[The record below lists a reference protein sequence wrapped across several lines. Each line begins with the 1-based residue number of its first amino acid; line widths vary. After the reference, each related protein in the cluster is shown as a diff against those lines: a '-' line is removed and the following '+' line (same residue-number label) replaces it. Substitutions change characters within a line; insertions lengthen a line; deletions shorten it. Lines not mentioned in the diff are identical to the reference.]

1 MRPYKSIAV
10 ALLFLIFA
18 CEEASNNSITE
29 DEILESEEAAVLDQY
44 LTLPDQAYNYADP
57 DLPAFFNQNNNT
69 EQDNTPGN
77 NPVTDWGAT
86 LGRVLFYDVNLS
98 ANNTISCA
106 SCHIQENGFSDPNPL
121 SEGFDGGL
129 TGRNS
134 MGLSNAAFYEN
145 GNFFWDERAGTLEE
159 QVLLPIQDAVEM
171 GLTLEEMVTKVSQQ
185 EYYPILFNRVFGD
198 EEVTSNRISLA
209 LSQFVRSIVSYQ
221 SKYDVGRAQVNDP
234 EDDDF
239 PNFSDLENLGKRVFF
254 SNDTDCSNCHT
265 SDHFVGDEAR
275 NNGLDAVLTD
285 LGLGEITGRAED
297 NGKFKTNSLRNIEL
311 TGPYMHD
318 GRFATLEEVVDHYDS
333 GVQNSTTL
341 DNRLSNRNNSPVR
354 LNLSDE
360 EKAAL
365 VAFMKTLTDTEL
377 IQDEKFSNPFRNN

>member
-1 MRPYKSIAV
+1 MRPYKYLAIA
-10 ALLFLIFA
+10 LFLIVA
-18 CEEASNNSITE
+18 CEEASNNSVTE
-29 DEILESEEAAVLDQY
+29 EEIIDTEEAAVLDQY

-57 DLPAFFNQNNNT
+57 DLPAFFNLNDNE
-69 EQDNTPGN
+69 EQDNTPNN
-77 NPVTDWGAT
+77 NPITNWGAT

-106 SCHIQENGFSDPNPL
+106 SCHVQEDGFSDPNQF
-121 SEGFDGGL
+121 SEGFEGGL

-134 MGLSNAAFYEN
+134 MGLSSAAFYEN

-159 QVLLPIQDAVEM
+159 QVLLPIQDAIEM
-171 GLTLEEMVTKVSQQ
+171 GLSLEEMVVKVSSQ
-185 EYYPILFNRVFGD
+185 EYYPVLFTRAFGD
-198 EEVTSNRISLA
+198 DEITSNRVSLA
-209 LSQFVRSIVSYQ
+209 LSQFVRSMVSYR
-221 SKYDVGRAQVNDP
+221 SKYDVGRAQVNDS
-234 EDDDF
+234 EDDF

-275 NNGLDAVLTD
+275 NNGLDAMLTD
-285 LGLGEITGRAED
+285 LGLGETTGRTQD
-297 NGKFKTNSLRNIEL
+297 NGKFKTSSLKNIEL
-311 TGPYMHD
+311 TAPYMHD

-333 GVQNSTTL
+333 GIQNNPTL
-341 DNRLSNRNNSPVR
+341 DNRLTNRNDNPVR
-354 LNLSDE
+354 LNLSDQ

-377 IQDEKFSNPFRNN
+377 IEDEKFSNPFRDN